1 MAAVAWDVPTPRA
14 VVLDLTDAT
23 RSAAL
28 CFTVG
33 RSGRPVDD
41 RGLPE
46 SLVVSDRLDRS
57 RTLDVLVC
65 GPTAVDAAAAVAAFA
80 AGQARAIVAADDP
93 EQLVA
98 ALAALELG
106 LSLVPADLLERAR
119 AVPALT
125 DRQRAVLGGVLAG
138 QSNAEMARALQ
149 VRPVTVKRE
158 VAGLFG
164 AFGACRRFELMSVAF
179 GLGFRAD
186 ALRP

>member
-28 CFTVG
+28 CHTVG

-41 RGLPE
+41 RGAPA

-57 RTLDVLVC
+57 RTVDVLVC
-65 GPTAVDAAAAVAAFA
+65 GPTAVDAAAAVEAFA
-80 AGQARAIVAADDP
+80 AGRARSVITDDDP
-93 EQLVA
+93 DQLLA

-119 AVPALT
+119 AVPPLT
-125 DRQRAVLGGVLAG
+125 ERQRTVLGGVLAG
-138 QSNAEMARALQ
+138 QSNGEMARALQ
-149 VRPVTVKRE
+149 LRPVTVKRD
-158 VAGLFG
+158 VAALFA

-179 GLGFRAD
+179 GLGFA
-186 ALRP
+186 AEAVRP